1 MCERVNR
8 KVSKGV
14 RERVRDKVSERVYE
28 KEREW
33 LIGRVSEE

>member
-14 RERVRDKVSERVYE
+14 RERVQDKVSERVYE